1 MENPDQQAIRD
12 KTRSRHLRI
21 TEPSPW
27 VRRFQSLIPRDGPS
41 GGAVLDLAAGGGR
54 HTRFF
59 QGLGHPVTAVDR
71 DTSAL
76 GDLATD
82 GVEIIEADLENG
94 MEAGMETGGGV
105 FTDGGA
111 LAGRVFAGVCV
122 INYLHR
128 PLMAA
133 ITAALEPGG
142 VLIYETFARGNED
155 FVRPRNPDHLLKS
168 GELLDLVLGRLQ
180 VVAYEHGVIKAADI
194 EGVKQRI
201 CAVNDLSPSE
211 RDDNEPPPHRVKS
224 A

>member
-1 MENPDQQAIRD
+1 MKNPDQQDIRN
-12 KTRSRHLRI
+12 RHLRI

-27 VRRFQSLIPRDGPS
+27 VSRFQSLIPRQGPS

-54 HTRFF
+54 HARFLK
-59 QGLGHPVTAVDR
+59 GLGHPVTAVDR

-82 GVEIIEADLENG
+82 GLEIIEVDLESGANIFEG
-94 MEAGMETGGGV
+94 E
-105 FTDGGA
+105 GA

-133 ITAALEPGG
+133 ITDALEPGG

-168 GELLDLVLGRLQ
+168 GELLELVRGRLQ
-180 VVAYEHGVIKAADI
+180 VVAYEHGIIRAADI

-201 CAVNDLSPSE
+201 CAVNDLSSST
-211 RDDNEPPPHRVKS
+211 RDDNEPPPHPVS
-224 A
+224 QND